1 MKVCK
6 FGGTS
11 MATASSIL
19 NVKSII
25 ESDSER
31 KYVIVSAPGKR
42 FSSDIKITDMLYS
55 AYQEKFET
63 GACTHNI
70 SLIRSRFVDLAKELG
85 INIDMNKYVDEVE
98 QGILKSTSPDY
109 AASRGEYLSAVIMS
123 AVLGYDML
131 DAGDII
137 KFKHDGTFDSEL
149 TNDLV
154 KKYASNT
161 QKGLVIPGFY
171 GRMPDK
177 SIKTFTRGGSDFT
190 GAIIARGVGAKV
202 YENWTDVNGFLVT
215 DPRLV
220 DKPKHIEV
228 LSYEEL
234 RELSYMGAGVLHPDS
249 IFPVQI
255 DKIPI
260 NIRNTFEPEHKGTM
274 ILASTKGY
282 DIPKVTGIAGRK
294 GNTTISLKKAMMNAE
309 IGFCRKVLSVLER
322 NGLSVEHVP
331 TGIDTMS
338 IVLSDA
344 GLKGVDE
351 NKLIDDI
358 RGAVNPDHIEIT
370 HSLALI
376 AVVGHGMANSRGI
389 AATVFTALYKAGV
402 NVRMIDQ
409 GSSELNIIVGVE
421 EKDYNS
427 SIKAIYSAFF
437 DC

>member
-11 MATASSIL
+11 MASAQSIRT
-19 NVKSII
+19 VQSII
-25 ESDSER
+25 ESDPER

-42 FSSDIKITDMLYS
+42 FSSDIKITDMLYG
-55 AYQEKFET
+55 AYDEKVET
-63 GACTHNI
+63 GSCKCKMGV
-70 SLIRSRFVDLAKELG
+70 IRERFVNLAKDL
-85 INIDMNKYVDEVE
+85 NVNVDMNKYIDEVE
-98 QGILKSTSPDY
+98 EGILNSTSPDY
-109 AASRGEYLSAVIMS
+109 AASRGEYLSAIIMS

-131 DAGDII
+131 DAGDVI

-154 KKYASNT
+154 QKYKGTKK
-161 QKGLVIPGFY
+161 GIVIPGFY

-190 GAIIARGVGAKV
+190 GAIIARGVGASV

-220 DKPKHIEV
+220 DNPQHIEV

-234 RELSYMGAGVLHPDS
+234 RELSYMGASVLHPDS
-249 IFPVQI
+249 IFPVQV

-260 NIRNTFEPEHKGTM
+260 NIRNTFEPSHRGTL
-274 ILASTKGY
+274 ILHSTKGY
-282 DIPKVTGIAGRK
+282 NIPKVTGIAGRK
-294 GNTTISLKKAMMNAE
+294 GNTTISLKKAMMNSE
-309 IGFCRKVLSVLER
+309 IGFCRRVLSVLER

-338 IVLSDA
+338 IVLSENGFK
-344 GLKGVDE
+344 GLDE
-351 NKLIDDI
+351 NKLVEDI
-358 RGAVNPDHIEIT
+358 RGAVNPDHIEVT

-376 AVVGHGMANSRGI
+376 AVVGHGMANSRGV
-389 AATVFTALYKAGV
+389 AASLFTALYKAGV
-402 NVRMIDQ
+402 NIRMIDQ

-421 EKDYNS
+421 EKDYNA
-427 SIKAIYSAFF
+427 SIKAIYEAFF
-437 DC
+437 K